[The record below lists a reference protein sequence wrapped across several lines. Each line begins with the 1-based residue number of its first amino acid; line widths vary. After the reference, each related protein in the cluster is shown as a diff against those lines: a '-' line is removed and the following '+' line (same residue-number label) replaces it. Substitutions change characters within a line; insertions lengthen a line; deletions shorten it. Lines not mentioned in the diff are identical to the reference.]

1 MRLAALLSILVS
13 EVLILGLFVIDLSS
27 EKLSLISTLVM
38 ALLIAFALS
47 AILRNIKSLKLSKNY
62 LVSGIL
68 GVILS
73 VFYYIWAVENL
84 TSFVDWLKSSGIY
97 FLMLGILLAALVLF
111 FTSPKSKQASASK
124 PISKD

>member
-1 MRLAALLSILVS
+1 MRLAALLSIVVS

-38 ALLIAFALS
+38 ALLIAFAFS

-62 LVSGIL
+62 MISGIL

-73 VFYYIWAVENL
+73 IFYYIWAVENL
-84 TSFVDWLKSSGIY
+84 NALVVWLKTSGTY
-97 FLMLGILLAALVLF
+97 FLMLGILIAALVLF
-111 FTSPKSKQASASK
+111 LSK
-124 PISKD
+124 PKNKETEPKQETH